1 MSESIS
7 ESVSESISESTSE
20 SVSESVNES
29 ISETPVTPS
38 HHLSTSAEATTKTAE
53 RLPSTGEDDSNLLPL
68 AGAGLLFA
76 SLFAR
81 RRKKDDN
88 QDDN

>member
-1 MSESIS
+1 M
-7 ESVSESISESTSE
+7 
-20 SVSESVNES
+20 
-29 ISETPVTPS
+29 
-38 HHLSTSAEATTKTAE
+38 STSAEATTKTAE